1 MPEWPPRWATGP
13 SISLSG
19 AFSPESQVI
28 TNCPSGIF
36 MSAAHLDSMDW
47 AKAIASLRS
56 FMHAINIGGAAA
68 ASVETPMALPT
79 TLSIRRPDDWHVHL
93 RDGPMLAACAVH
105 TARQFARGVIMP
117 NLVPPVTRVAEAAA
131 YRERIRRAVPA
142 ELRFEPLMTCYLTD
156 GADPAELA
164 RGKKEGVWLA
174 SKLYPAHATTNSA
187 HGVTSM
193 DAIAR
198 GLEAMEKIAMP
209 LLVHGEVTDPE
220 VDIFDRE
227 AVFLDKVLAPLIKRH
242 QGLKVVLEH
251 ITTREGV
258 QFVEAHPG
266 RLGGTITPHHLSYNR
281 NAIFKGGIRPH
292 FYCLPIAKREE
303 HRLAL
308 RRAATSGNPAFF
320 LGTDTAPHTADTK
333 ECACGCAGVFNAPVA
348 MQVYAQVFMEENALD
363 KLEAFA
369 SLNGPRFYGLPANE
383 ERITLQARP
392 LDAPE
397 QVEVPGGNKSIVV

>member
-1 MPEWPPRWATGP
+1 
-13 SISLSG
+13 
-19 AFSPESQVI
+19 
-28 TNCPSGIF
+28 
-36 MSAAHLDSMDW
+36 MS
-47 AKAIASLRS
+47 
-56 FMHAINIGGAAA
+56 
-68 ASVETPMALPT
+68 VPT

-105 TARQFARGVIMP
+105 TARQFARGIIMP
-117 NLVPPVTRVAEAAA
+117 NLVPPVTKVAEAVS

-142 ELRFEPLMTCYLTD
+142 SLKFEPLMTCYLTD

-164 RGKKEGVWLA
+164 RGKQEGAWLA
-174 SKLYPAHATTNSA
+174 AKLYPAHATTNSA
-187 HGVTSM
+187 HGVTSV
-193 DAIAR
+193 DKIAR
-198 GLEAMEKIAMP
+198 GLEAMEKAGMP
-209 LLVHGEVTDPE
+209 LLVHGEVTDTD

-227 AVFLDKVLAPLIKRH
+227 AVFLDKVLAPLLKRH

-251 ITTREGV
+251 ITTKEGV
-258 QFVEAHPG
+258 AFVEAHPG

-333 ECACGCAGVFNAPVA
+333 ECACGCAGIFNAPVA

-369 SLNGPRFYGLPANE
+369 SLNGPRFYDLPANE
-383 ERITLQARP
+383 ERITLKAQP
-392 LDAPE
+392 LEALE
-397 QVEVPGGNKSIVV
+397 RIEVPGGNKSIVVFRPDTPVGWSF